1 MRRAYANTVSAAH
14 FIRST
19 QGARGFYAGFGPA
32 FFIYMAMSYESLLES
47 VRDTKRV
54 AYYQYHE
61 YLTKKELE
69 KNAVEIQK
77 YQDYNDS
84 LEAKIDKEAKYD

>member
-1 MRRAYANTVSAAH
+1 MRRAYANTLSSAH

-32 FFIYMAMSYESLLES
+32 LFIYMAMSYESLRDS
-47 VRDTKRV
+47 VKDTRRV

-61 YLTKKELE
+61 HLTKKELE
-69 KNAVEIQK
+69 KNAVEI
-77 YQDYNDS
+77 
-84 LEAKIDKEAKYD
+84 